1 MSPILFLAGAFASI
15 IVVGAGAVYLHDLW
29 ERNAILRDRSVDGT
43 GGVPVFRGVPS
54 PADTRSVIR
63 GGTVVWVRA
72 GGHPVATA
80 SSEPPRAVGGRSVVA
95 RRSLPR

>member
-29 ERNAILRDRSVDGT
+29 ERHAHLGRRSVDGT

-54 PADTRSVIR
+54 PADTRSTIR

-72 GGHPVATA
+72 GGHAVAGG
-80 SSEPPRAVGGRSVVA
+80 SSDAPRPARGQTVQS